1 MKKSIFKKFSPLL
14 LLAVTSPL
22 FAHIPV
28 LAPETGDLSL
38 HSYYISNSKLSRA
51 VYSDLESEKD
61 FDFYT
66 FNLSEAS
73 EGTLQVLVPKCI
85 AGVEESKFDI
95 PYYEAFQPTA
105 LLMAG
110 EIRIKDINETK
121 EQYVSFLKKNAVV
134 VASST
139 FKVGQRPSSTDPD
152 ARQTWWLG
160 GKVDGAKL
168 GAGLY
173 TVVVFDETGMPGNYV
188 IGLQKEEGFT
198 PTIIDFIKS
207 NQNTI
212 SNGFCS
218 PKGFS
223 EKINLPTAQSQEN
236 TGL

>member
-1 MKKSIFKKFSPLL
+1 MKKYVFKKFPPIL

-66 FNLSEAS
+66 LNLSEES
-73 EGTLQVLVPKCI
+73 EGTLQVLIPKCI
-85 AGVEESKFDI
+85 AGVEESKFNI

-110 EIRIKDINETK
+110 EVRIKDIGETK
-121 EQYVSFLKKNAVV
+121 EQYVSFLKQNAVLI
-134 VASST
+134 ASSA
-139 FKVGQRPSSTDPD
+139 FKVGERPSSTDPE

-160 GKVDGAKL
+160 GMVDGAKL

-173 TVVVFDETGMPGNYV
+173 TVVVFDETGMAGNYV
-188 IGLQKEEGFT
+188 LGMQKGEGFT

-207 NQNTI
+207 NQERI
-212 SNGFCS
+212 SSGYCS
-218 PKGFS
+218 PEGFS
-223 EKINLPTAQSQEN
+223 KKINLPTAQSQKS